1 MKRLVQSTIMSNN
14 FKFALPAVCL
24 KQTWAP
30 IDRSSGVEMS
40 VALRRSCGQK
50 SSPFYILLPYL
61 LLGSVAGVVIQHC
74 GSTQKSLQ
82 ECPQTR
88 VISTPNEKNRRFRA
102 AAVRDPS
109 GRWLFLVSMMK
120 RWSGGCLEYCNG
132 FHLENQQTQK
142 NLESF
147 PCHGRNCL
155 LKRPGFESQC
165 TMLPGVLQFFLFF
178 SRLVASKR
186 DWFDVDLPWVGKFNI
201 RFWNAIPVEIV
212 PIKNHCASESTN
224 HPPKPN
230 CWSKSVFPITFL
242 TREPLQVGV
251 RYDTWN

>member
-1 MKRLVQSTIMSNN
+1 MGRN
-14 FKFALPAVCL
+14 P
-24 KQTWAP
+24 P
-30 IDRSSGVEMS
+30 
-40 VALRRSCGQK
+40 
-50 SSPFYILLPYL
+50 PFISFYL

-82 ECPQTR
+82 ECPRTR

-109 GRWLFLVSMMK
+109 GRWLFSVSMMK

-147 PCHGRNCL
+147 PCHARNCL
-155 LKRPGFESQC
+155 LKRPGPESQY

-186 DWFDVDLPWVGKFNI
+186 D
-201 RFWNAIPVEIV
+201 
-212 PIKNHCASESTN
+212 
-224 HPPKPN
+224 
-230 CWSKSVFPITFL
+230 
-242 TREPLQVGV
+242 
-251 RYDTWN
+251 